1 MTIPIYFATMSGNSR
16 DLAERTARKLKAL
29 GFDAEE
35 RDLIHESADAL
46 RNHATVLFVISTWG
60 DGEPPDDAVSYV
72 ERLQS
77 DEPLGL
83 EGVQF
88 SVCALGDTGYEHF
101 CGCGRT
107 IDVRLEHHGARRLA
121 ERVDCDIDFE
131 ENYDGWLNS
140 VVAALDSRRAVV
152 AESPRN

>member
-1 MTIPIYFATMSGNSR
+1 MTIPIYFATMTGNCR
-16 DLAERTARKLKAL
+16 DLAERTARRLKAL

-35 RDLIHESADAL
+35 HDLAIESAESLRDHGIAL
-46 RNHATVLFVISTWG
+46 FIVSTWG

-83 EGVQF
+83 EGVRF

-107 IDVRLEHHGARRLA
+107 LDARLEFHGASRLA
-121 ERVDCDIDFE
+121 ERADCDIDFE
-131 ENYDGWLNS
+131 DPYAAWL
-140 VVAALDSRRAVV
+140 DAVV
-152 AESPRN
+152 AGLDALRTAAR